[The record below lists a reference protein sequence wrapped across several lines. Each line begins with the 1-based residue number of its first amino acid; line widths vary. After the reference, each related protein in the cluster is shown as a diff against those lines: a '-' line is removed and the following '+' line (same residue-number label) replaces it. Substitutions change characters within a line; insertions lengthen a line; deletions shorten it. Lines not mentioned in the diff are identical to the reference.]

1 MLYICYS
8 SCLENLSKYKIL
20 YKDENLTFY
29 KINENL
35 GLVTGAKSID
45 FSNFSNSIQLG
56 SLYKMYGTIG
66 IPEVIYSK
74 IFASLYQM
82 VTSYIY
88 NASHHSVIFH
98 DVRGACVTSPL
109 PISAGIYTARICFL
123 APLIQGV

>member
-1 MLYICYS
+1 M
-8 SCLENLSKYKIL
+8 SKYKVL
-20 YKDENLTFY
+20 YKNENFTFY

-35 GLVTGAKSID
+35 GVVIGLKNID
-45 FSNFSNSIQLG
+45 FSKFYNSIQLG

-66 IPEVIYSK
+66 MPEEIYNN
-74 IFASLYQM
+74 IYASSYQM

-98 DVRGACVTSPL
+98 NMQGGGVTSPL
-109 PISAGIYTARICFL
+109 PVSAGIYTARIYFL